1 MNMVLSWQQRWRP
14 ELIVF
19 ADKWGQS
26 LWMAKA
32 ELPVVAITV
41 PILVVLVVWLGS
53 ALALPLPWGLAAATI
68 LGLVLVFPFMLRVML
83 SSTPIGID
91 ETRYTAPM
99 NPAEDVSNS
108 FEDQDYEGWSGQ
120 MANLTSD
127 ELEFLSELVGE
138 YLEENDDLNHREFG
152 FAKALLEKIEE
163 ELA

>member
-14 ELIVF
+14 ELTVL

-32 ELPVVAITV
+32 ELPVVGITV
-41 PILVVLVVWLGS
+41 PTLAVLVVWLGS
-53 ALALPLPWGLAAATI
+53 ALALPLPWSLAAATI

-99 NPAEDVSNS
+99 SPAEDVSNS